1 MPARKEHLYVLRDL
15 ALPKRTGRLAKE
27 DLQALKTIA
36 DWTRDFV
43 AQPHPHLGRGGP
55 VCPFVPPAIE
65 HDTLWFAVEHI
76 NHLSA
81 GQAADVMKQYK
92 DLFLNLDPRAEE
104 EPEKAGKKTILVIFP
119 DLPEDKLGDYLDGM
133 QRPLRDEFVREGL
146 MLGEFHPLS
155 QAKGIHNNEF
165 RPLRSPIPMLT
176 IRHMVS
182 TDWLFLSENAEWAQA
197 WFARFH
203 DGENPEE
210 FLGHVL
216 KLADAI
222 RNMRQQGN
230 EEPSAKTP

>member
-1 MPARKEHLYVLRDL
+1 MPARKEHLYVWRDL
-15 ALPKRTGRLAKE
+15 ALPKRTGRLSKE

-36 DWTRDFV
+36 EWTRDFV
-43 AQPHPHLGRGGP
+43 AQSHPHLGRGGP

-65 HDTLWFAVEHI
+65 QDTLWFAVEHI

-81 GQAADVMKQYK
+81 VQAAELMKQYK
-92 DLFLNLDPRAEE
+92 DLFLNLDPRVEE
-104 EPEKAGKKTILVIFP
+104 EPDKADKKTILVIFP
-119 DLPEDKLGDYLDGM
+119 DLPADKLGDYLAGI

-146 MLGEFHPLS
+146 MLGEFHQLS
-155 QAKGIHNNEF
+155 QAQGIHNQEF

-203 DGENPEE
+203 GGENPEV

-216 KLADAI
+216 QLADA
-222 RNMRQQGN
+222 MRAMRPQGK
-230 EEPSAKTP
+230 EEPRAKTP

>member
-104 EPEKAGKKTILVIFP
+104 EPEKAGKKTILVI
-119 DLPEDKLGDYLDGM
+119 
-133 QRPLRDEFVREGL
+133 
-146 MLGEFHPLS
+146 
-155 QAKGIHNNEF
+155 
-165 RPLRSPIPMLT
+165 
-176 IRHMVS
+176 
-182 TDWLFLSENAEWAQA
+182 
-197 WFARFH
+197 
-203 DGENPEE
+203 
-210 FLGHVL
+210 
-216 KLADAI
+216 
-222 RNMRQQGN
+222 
-230 EEPSAKTP
+230 